1 MPVPFKTSE
10 DQNKHRDPMRE
21 VFTTLAKS
29 HTWYLDTFLKERSHP
44 VFPRFESGVPFDKA
58 LKAIRKFIT
67 EAVEKQ
73 YYHDTR
79 MPLHNPDPSLSTW
92 ITQFEMIQSY
102 CIYFWF
108 VKGKAY
114 RFYQRDLTAAER
126 NAYHRDPLDP
136 LIGTMVPALHYAFP
150 AEDRK

>member
-1 MPVPFKTSE
+1 MTRLYSDSTK
-10 DQNKHRDPMRE
+10 
-21 VFTTLAKS
+21 
-29 HTWYLDTFLKERSHP
+29 
-44 VFPRFESGVPFDKA
+44 
-58 LKAIRKFIT
+58 IRKFIT

-102 CIYFWF
+102 CIYFWVCGANFIVWAFLTAFKF